1 MCGKLANIANVV
13 EHISS
18 MNHFLKAEPKHTV
31 NTSDAYNWN
40 LRAAQHESNDKKTTT
55 TAAAATAAS
64 ANYYE
69 STQAKRITSRKEE
82 QKPVR

>member
-13 EHISS
+13 EHILW
-18 MNHFLKAEPKHTV
+18 MNHFLKAEPKHTM
-31 NTSDAYNWN
+31 NTSVAYRRN

-55 TAAAATAAS
+55 TATAS

-69 STQAKRITSRKEE
+69 STQAKRITSQKEE